1 MCRKLTDAVLI
12 SQACSQA
19 VQALIS
25 CVVTTVWLVGLAFLI
40 FISRLI
46 WHQTQGK
53 HQVIL
58 QQSSQKDPCVRKRR
72 GEERQWVGGRVC
84 EGSAR
89 GGLTGMLWRSRMLP
103 RRMQETTQQKSSKG
117 MQQHQP

>member
-1 MCRKLTDAVLI
+1 MQPGRSGAHQLRGDHRVAGG
-12 SQACSQA
+12 
-19 VQALIS
+19 
-25 CVVTTVWLVGLAFLI
+25 VGLPDLHLAAHLAP
-40 FISRLI
+40 
-46 WHQTQGK
+46 
-53 HQVIL
+53 
-58 QQSSQKDPCVRKRR
+58 DA
-72 GEERQWVGGRVC
+72 GEAPGDLAAVVAEGPLCEEEEGGRTSVGGRAGGRVC